1 MRLGEPGR
9 TCAEMQGKGQLVK
22 TKAETVLLYRDL
34 HRVTKRADGLSNER
48 LDTVQSRRALLRGAL
63 TVAGG
68 ALLSS
73 CTSRTVELAAAPVP
87 VPPPVVPVPKPVVAS
102 ARPTPAGI
110 RPELFKRA
118 VASLDRNSFR
128 IPSHDRIAIAD
139 FSRPSS
145 EARFYLVNMGTGEV
159 QSFLVSHGIGSDPG
173 HTGML
178 QRFSNDVGSEATCEG
193 AFLTADYYV
202 GKHGDSQRLLGLDP
216 TNNNAYDRAI
226 VVHSAWYANPQIV
239 SQHGKL
245 GRSQGCFAVGERE
258 LARVFERLGPGR
270 MIYAAKA

>member
-1 MRLGEPGR
+1 
-9 TCAEMQGKGQLVK
+9 LVNK
-22 TKAETVLLYRDL
+22 
-34 HRVTKRADGLSNER
+34 S
-48 LDTVQSRRALLRGAL
+48 LDTVQSRRALLKSAFAI
-63 TVAGG
+63 AGG
-68 ALLSS
+68 ATLSS
-73 CTSRTVELAAAPVP
+73 CVSKTAGMAAAPIP
-87 VPPPVVPVPKPVVAS
+87 VPPQAPVAIPKAPAVA
-102 ARPTPAGI
+102 AKPTPIGI
-110 RPELFKRA
+110 RPDLFKRA
-118 VASLDRNSFR
+118 VAALDRHSFR
-128 IPSHDRIAIAD
+128 ISSHDRIAIAD

-145 EARFYLVNMGTGEV
+145 DARFYVVNMGNGEV

-173 HTGML
+173 HTGL
-178 QRFSNDVGSEATCEG
+178 LHRFSNDVGSEATSEG

-226 VVHSAWYANPQIV
+226 VIHSAWYANPEVV

-258 LARVFERLGPGR
+258 LARLFERLGPGR